1 MVKGG
6 IVIHKIV
13 NQKVPTLKDQ
23 LEVKHEGSENKIFI
37 FIYLNTNGINIKK
50 IQKVYFY
57 KKV

>member
-50 IQKVYFY
+50 NTEGVFL
-57 KKV
+57 